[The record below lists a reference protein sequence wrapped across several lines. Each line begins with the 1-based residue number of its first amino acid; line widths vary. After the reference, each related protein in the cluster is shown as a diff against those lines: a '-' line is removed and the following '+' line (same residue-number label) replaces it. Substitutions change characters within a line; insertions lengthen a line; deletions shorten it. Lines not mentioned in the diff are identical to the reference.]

1 MRPAVVSGIVTGDAS
16 VSYWPFF
23 FTLVSSNSPRCLCES
38 LLGPVLFSLL
48 KWRMWAEEDWV
59 GVVSN
64 CTVGLLCLTKLS

>member
-16 VSYWPFF
+16 VSYWPIFF
-23 FTLVSSNSPRCLCES
+23 LVSSNSRRCLCES
-38 LLGPVLFSLL
+38 LLGPVLFLLL

-64 CTVGLLCLTKLS
+64 CTVGLLCMTKLS

>member
-16 VSYWPFF
+16 VSYWPIFF
-23 FTLVSSNSPRCLCES
+23 LVSSNSPRCLCES
-38 LLGPVLFSLL
+38 LLGAVLFLLL

-64 CTVGLLCLTKLS
+64 CTVGLLCMTKLS